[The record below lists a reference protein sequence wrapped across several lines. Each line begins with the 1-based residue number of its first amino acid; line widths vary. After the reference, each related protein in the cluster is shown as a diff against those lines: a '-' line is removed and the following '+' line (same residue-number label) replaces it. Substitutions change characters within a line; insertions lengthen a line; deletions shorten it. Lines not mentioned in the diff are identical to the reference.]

1 MAGMLEDERFDGML
15 LSFAQQCNGIE
26 PLLDTVFSFLRRKVR
41 ASTRRATREERR
53 RESHSVIARARA
65 LRRPI
70 FSRAPTRR
78 SPRRRF

>member
-41 ASTRRATREERR
+41 VSERRATREQRR
-53 RESHSVIARARA
+53 TPLTRARVRA
-65 LRRPI
+65 ARTRRPT

-78 SPRRRF
+78 SPRRPF